1 MVLGI
6 KYNKMYED
14 LAFYI
19 REEMVE
25 CFTNNNWGKYE
36 SGIPDTWDE
45 YPWPQ
50 HLAGTLSK
58 DQFQFSI
65 SEDDLFEM
73 FIVSVVN
80 PNADPYYLEFQPTNP
95 TVNIKREYISVWSKE
110 KTGRIPTIKDIMDY
124 FIMLADFEEGLYIR
138 RRVVVE
144 GADIRDAD
152 DPGVEHL
159 I

>member
-1 MVLGI
+1 
-6 KYNKMYED
+6 
-14 LAFYI
+14 
-19 REEMVE
+19 
-25 CFTNNNWGKYE
+25 
-36 SGIPDTWDE
+36 
-45 YPWPQ
+45 
-50 HLAGTLSK
+50 
-58 DQFQFSI
+58 
-65 SEDDLFEM
+65 M

-124 FIMLADFEEGLYIR
+124 FIILADFEEGLYIR